1 MFHIETRHRSHAP
14 HAGVSHVYITF
25 PHPFPTFPSS
35 CSFSAGPTCASQA
48 RSPALLGTFATAP
61 LPPDV
66 IKVEAVNGECNIGRN
81 MQCRHR
87 PIQPFL
93 GDLRN
98 TCTNVYGQCDQIWI
112 HFNVA
117 TTYSPGTEM
126 SMDDI
131 FDTAGGGVRLS
142 VSIPAFTLL
151 HPSVPVKCP
160 LNTPRKS
167 NLVCYMVR

>member
-1 MFHIETRHRSHAP
+1 M
-14 HAGVSHVYITF
+14 
-25 PHPFPTFPSS
+25 
-35 CSFSAGPTCASQA
+35 
-48 RSPALLGTFATAP
+48 
-61 LPPDV
+61 
-66 IKVEAVNGECNIGRN
+66 EAVNGECNIGRN

-87 PIQPFL
+87 PTQPFL

-98 TCTNVYGQCDQIWI
+98 TCTNAYGQCDQIWI

-142 VSIPAFTLL
+142 QCQFQPSAF
-151 HPSVPVKCP
+151 
-160 LNTPRKS
+160 
-167 NLVCYMVR
+167 